1 MLTYPLVIG
10 WWEVVVIAFVILLLF
25 GGKKV
30 PEMMKGLGKGVRSF
44 KDALDGKDDD
54 EQKKIDGSSSDKS

>member
-1 MLTYPLVIG
+1 MLTYPLIIG
-10 WWEVVVIAFVILLLF
+10 WWELVVIAFVILLLF